1 VPVLLNYPKPLNI
14 SLIDLKG
21 MKYQPYSMKMIQ
33 RESINLK
40 KNLTG
45 DQREVLL

>member
-1 VPVLLNYPKPLNI
+1 
-14 SLIDLKG
+14 
-21 MKYQPYSMKMIQ
+21 MEYQPHSMKMIQ

-45 DQREVLL
+45 DKRGALL